1 MIRHLNY
8 FIRQES
14 AGGIVLIIATICA
27 LIATNSPLVSLY
39 SAFLQTPIHV
49 SIGDLIIDKPALL
62 WINDGLMALFF
73 LLAGMEIKREMQDG
87 SLANLRA
94 ASLPLFAALGGML
107 VPALLYLAVAGARS
121 SVAHGWAI
129 PVATDIA
136 FAVGILAL
144 LGKRVPGSLKVF
156 LLALAIIDDLG
167 AILVIALFYTDTLHL
182 VALAWAAFFTLV
194 LFGMNR
200 LRILSLPLYALVGVC
215 LWVAVL
221 KSGIHATI
229 AGVILGFAIPHMKGE
244 QKTPLKYLEHH
255 LHPWTAFIILPL
267 FAFANAGLPFVELA
281 GASLINDLSL
291 AVLCGLFIGK
301 PIGVLL
307 FSILAVRFNIAS
319 LPARVC
325 WKQLFGVALLCGIGF
340 TMSIFIM
347 NLAFGPHSEYAESA
361 RFGILI
367 ASLFSAVAGYLYL
380 FCTQGT
386 LKSQVRESHVSSEL

>member
-1 MIRHLNY
+1 MIRYLHY

-14 AGGIVLIIATICA
+14 ASGIVLIIATLCA
-27 LIATNSPLVSLY
+27 LIATNSPLAPLY
-39 SAFLQTPIHV
+39 SAFLQAPIHV
-49 SIGDLIIDKPALL
+49 SIGDLVIHKPALL

-87 SLANLRA
+87 ALSNFRA

-107 VPALLYLAVAGARS
+107 VPALLFLSIAGFHS

-136 FAVGILAL
+136 FALGIIAL
-144 LGKRVPGSLKVF
+144 LGKRVPNTLKIF

-167 AILVIALFYTDTLHL
+167 AILVIALFYTDTLHWM
-182 VALAWAAFFTLV
+182 ALAWAVFFSV
-194 LFGMNR
+194 LLLGMNR
-200 LRILSLPLYALVGVC
+200 LRILSLPIYALVGVC

-221 KSGIHATI
+221 KSGVHATI
-229 AGVILGFAIPHMKGE
+229 AGVILGFAIPHPKGE

-255 LHPWTAFIILPL
+255 LHPWSAFLILPL
-267 FAFANAGLPFVELA
+267 FAFANAGLPFTDMA
-281 GASLINDLSL
+281 GVSLLNSLSL
-291 AVLCGLFIGK
+291 AVVGGLFIGK

-307 FSILAVRFNIAS
+307 FSFIAVRSKIAV
-319 LPARVC
+319 LPEHVS

-347 NLAFGPHSEYAESA
+347 NLAFGPQSEYAECA
-361 RFGILI
+361 RFGILL
-367 ASLFSAVAGYLYL
+367 ASLFSAVVGYIYL
-380 FCTQGT
+380 FRISKIDVQ
-386 LKSQVRESHVSSEL
+386 QVRKLHVSSEL